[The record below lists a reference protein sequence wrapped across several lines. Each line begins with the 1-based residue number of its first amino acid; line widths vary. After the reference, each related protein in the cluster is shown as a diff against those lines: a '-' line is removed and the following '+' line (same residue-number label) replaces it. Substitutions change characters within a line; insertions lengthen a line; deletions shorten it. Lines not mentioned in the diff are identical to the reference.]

1 MKIFIVL
8 NLDVKPTSVLNRG
21 AVIVIVLTHLV
32 LLSGI
37 LLLVIVVTRLRVE
50 RSSLEALIAGHAL
63 RLEDTL
69 QIKLR
74 LRSLALG
81 IESGF
86 ITRFFGDEF

>member
-1 MKIFIVL
+1 LEIFIVL
-8 NLDVKPTSVLNRG
+8 DLNVEPTSVLNRG
-21 AVIVIVLTHLV
+21 AVIVIVLTHLA

-50 RSSLEALIAGHAL
+50 RSSLEALIASHAL

-81 IESGF
+81 IKSGYL
-86 ITRFFGDEF
+86 TRFVRDEF

>member
-1 MKIFIVL
+1 L
-8 NLDVKPTSVLNRG
+8 NIEPTSVLNRG
-21 AVIVIVLTHLV
+21 AVIVIVLTHLA

-50 RSSLEALIAGHAL
+50 RSSLEALIASHAL

-81 IESGF
+81 IKSGYL
-86 ITRFFGDEF
+86 TRFVRDEF